1 MHSVLRDPLFGTD
14 LKRLAVDENGRF
26 FLRRSPGEPKIGVSG
41 YELTAQMKRSL
52 RDIERRAG

>member
-26 FLRRSPGEPKIGVSG
+26 FSQEISR
-41 YELTAQMKRSL
+41 
-52 RDIERRAG
+52 